1 MRLAMDADRDR
12 NRAPNAAAGV
22 SPEDY
27 ARRMQSGDAKAV
39 EVVRQRVRRI
49 LAFKGLR
56 IPRQDRDDLE
66 QEILAALWQA
76 IKRSDF
82 DFGAGFWGFVE
93 VVTSRR
99 CIDWLRAKKE
109 TYSIEENLRDTGKS
123 PVERVLEDE
132 RAKIASQVLGALDP
146 QCRKI
151 VSMRLH
157 EGMPYRQIAR
167 SLRKSEGA
175 VRVQM
180 YRCIR
185 AARDIL
191 NRIDPEACLGSGE
204 GGPDGPS

>member
-146 QCRKI
+146 Q
-151 VSMRLH
+151 
-157 EGMPYRQIAR
+157 IAR

-180 YRCIR
+180 YRCLR
-185 AARDIL
+185 AVRDIL